1 MITRRGAAAGL
12 GALMLARG
20 VLAQEMPKPG
30 KRDWAKEIPVMR
42 IGLLGGEND
51 ADRLA
56 RVDGYKKLMEATF
69 DVPVK
74 LLVAADYAGV
84 IQAFAAK
91 QLESAYMSPAAYAAA
106 WLESN
111 GDVVPLVVT
120 QEQDGSNS
128 YVSVMYVRAD
138 SGIASLGEMKGHS
151 LAWADPNS
159 ASGYLIPRAEFRAQ
173 GIDPEPG
180 KYFSS
185 TGFAGGHEQAVVA
198 VLNHQYR
205 RRRHLDVR
213 PRRCGRGLHA
223 RQSAHDGRQEDAR
236 HEGPAHHLE
245 VATDPEWAADGPEEY
260 AGELSGR
267 HAGIPSRAADSVS
280 GHLPHL
286 RHGQRQGLGAS
297 TTRRLP
303 GVHRHAAT
311 GGGAAP
317 TSVSAAA
324 SLEAAFQARRRTR
337 VVGGLGGCVVLC
349 VALLLAAW
357 VSEAY
362 PSSLIAGAPRIGEY
376 FWKLLP
382 DLRPAVL
389 FASTDTQGSLAYWM
403 YRIDI
408 WLWLLFETSQ
418 MAALATLSG
427 ALLAALLCFPAAINL
442 APNCAVHFVFRR
454 VLELFR
460 SVPDIVYALIL
471 VWTFGVGPL
480 AGILAIALHTVGA
493 LGKLFAEVVENA
505 DMRPWEA
512 VRATGGTWAHG
523 VRFAILPQVLP
534 NFLSYVLLRFE
545 INVRGAT
552 VIGFVGAGGIGQ
564 ELYSVISFNYY
575 QEIGAII
582 VLIILAV
589 SLIDLTSEKLRTLA
603 IGRVE

>member
-1 MITRRGAAAGL
+1 
-12 GALMLARG
+12 
-20 VLAQEMPKPG
+20 
-30 KRDWAKEIPVMR
+30 
-42 IGLLGGEND
+42 
-51 ADRLA
+51 
-56 RVDGYKKLMEATF
+56 
-69 DVPVK
+69 
-74 LLVAADYAGV
+74 
-84 IQAFAAK
+84 
-91 QLESAYMSPAAYAAA
+91 
-106 WLESN
+106 
-111 GDVVPLVVT
+111 
-120 QEQDGSNS
+120 
-128 YVSVMYVRAD
+128 
-138 SGIASLGEMKGHS
+138 
-151 LAWADPNS
+151 
-159 ASGYLIPRAEFRAQ
+159 
-173 GIDPEPG
+173 
-180 KYFSS
+180 
-185 TGFAGGHEQAVVA
+185 
-198 VLNHQYR
+198 
-205 RRRHLDVR
+205 
-213 PRRCGRGLHA
+213 
-223 RQSAHDGRQEDAR
+223 
-236 HEGPAHHLE
+236 
-245 VATDPEWAADGPEEY
+245 
-260 AGELSGR
+260 
-267 HAGIPSRAADSVS
+267 
-280 GHLPHL
+280 
-286 RHGQRQGLGAS
+286 
-297 TTRRLP
+297 
-303 GVHRHAAT
+303 
-311 GGGAAP
+311 
-317 TSVSAAA
+317 VSAAA

-442 APNCAVHFVFRR
+442 APNRAVHFVFRR

-512 VRATGGTWAHG
+512 VRAAGGTWAHG

-564 ELYSVISFNYY
+564 ELYTVISFNYY

-589 SLIDLTSEKLRTLA
+589 SLIDLTSERLRTLA
-603 IGRVE
+603 IGRSN

>member
-1 MITRRGAAAGL
+1 M
-12 GALMLARG
+12 
-20 VLAQEMPKPG
+20 
-30 KRDWAKEIPVMR
+30 
-42 IGLLGGEND
+42 
-51 ADRLA
+51 
-56 RVDGYKKLMEATF
+56 
-69 DVPVK
+69 
-74 LLVAADYAGV
+74 
-84 IQAFAAK
+84 
-91 QLESAYMSPAAYAAA
+91 
-106 WLESN
+106 
-111 GDVVPLVVT
+111 
-120 QEQDGSNS
+120 
-128 YVSVMYVRAD
+128 
-138 SGIASLGEMKGHS
+138 
-151 LAWADPNS
+151 
-159 ASGYLIPRAEFRAQ
+159 
-173 GIDPEPG
+173 
-180 KYFSS
+180 
-185 TGFAGGHEQAVVA
+185 
-198 VLNHQYR
+198 
-205 RRRHLDVR
+205 
-213 PRRCGRGLHA
+213 
-223 RQSAHDGRQEDAR
+223 
-236 HEGPAHHLE
+236 
-245 VATDPEWAADGPEEY
+245 
-260 AGELSGR
+260 
-267 HAGIPSRAADSVS
+267 
-280 GHLPHL
+280 
-286 RHGQRQGLGAS
+286 
-297 TTRRLP
+297 
-303 GVHRHAAT
+303 
-311 GGGAAP
+311 
-317 TSVSAAA
+317 SAAA
-324 SLEAAFQARRRTR
+324 SLETAFQARRRTR
-337 VVGGLGGCVVLC
+337 LIGGLGGCIALC
-349 VALLLAAW
+349 AALLLAGW

-382 DLRPAVL
+382 DLRPPVL
-389 FASTDTQGSLAYWM
+389 FAGTETQGSLAYWM

-442 APNCAVHFVFRR
+442 APNRAVHFAFRR

-523 VRFAILPQVLP
+523 LRFAILPQVLP